1 MTNMIG
7 KNLQSLRKRFGYS
20 QEDVAEKVGVSRQ
33 CLAKWEKGE
42 SVPDILNS
50 QKRGRVSRYLPK
62 WRHFIEMNTCHH

>member
-33 CLAKWEKGE
+33 CLAKWERE
-42 SVPDILNS
+42 SLYPI
-50 QKRGRVSRYLPK
+50 
-62 WRHFIEMNTCHH
+62 F